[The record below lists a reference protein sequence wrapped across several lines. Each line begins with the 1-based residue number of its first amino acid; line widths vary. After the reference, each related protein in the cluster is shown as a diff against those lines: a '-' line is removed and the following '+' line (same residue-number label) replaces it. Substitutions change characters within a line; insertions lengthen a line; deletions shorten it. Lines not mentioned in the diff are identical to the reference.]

1 MIYSEEKV
9 EAEEEEDGRRERKR
23 NGKGKGRGRRKGR
36 FTAGTEREP
45 KVEINQNHNGR
56 LK

>member
-9 EAEEEEDGRRERKR
+9 EAEEEEDGGRERKR